1 MFRRMNELID
11 YANAINEEVSVNKL
25 GYNSETIKELKKIE
39 MYCRKTYI
47 MLVHTDKLIEN
58 DHSEETFLKDMTA
71 ALVRD
76 QKYVKSR
83 DSLDTYEIL

>member
-47 MLVHTDKLIEN
+47 MLVHADKLIED
-58 DHSEETFLKDMTA
+58 DHSEETFLKDRTA